1 MAMRLSGLA
10 SGMDTESIVSELM
23 KVQRL
28 KSTKIENKITTTQW
42 KQEKW
47 KTLNTKLYSFYT
59 GPLSKIKMQGSFNV
73 KAATSSNDSKVSVS
87 ANTNAPEGTHLL
99 KVKELASAQFVTGAK
114 LETDKYGKAV
124 TTSTKLMDL
133 GFDAAEGTTVTIGV
147 GGKNTTLDIGTSTTV
162 NDFVSALKNA
172 GLNASFD
179 TTQKRFFISSKES
192 GTENAF
198 SITTA
203 SSESTQDRNAIR
215 DYLKYGTLNTTYQ
228 NTVDNSLKAYTDSI
242 STAADKTAARTKLL
256 EIKHA
261 QVRDDYKKAYIANA
275 DNITATT
282 ESERIRLEAE
292 LADGET
298 LDEAVLKKAVDTKLA
313 ADAEIKATEEYTA
326 WKSGTATATNVFE
339 VAETGLDALLT
350 NYATNNGTT
359 VTHNNNLS
367 LLKLDEIVK
376 NSDGTVTSDE
386 TNIVL
391 VKASNATYIY
401 NGVEMTSASNNVS
414 VNGLNLTLKGVTA
427 GLDTVDTSDDETISL
442 GISNN
447 KQAVYDMVKSFVK
460 TYNELIT
467 EMNENYYAASSKG
480 FDPLT
485 DEEKETMSDDQIEKW
500 EDKIKTSLL
509 RRDDTL
515 NSLLSNMRSTLNENV
530 KVNGKSYSLSSFG
543 IGSTNYTEKGLL
555 HINGDTDD
563 SLVSGKNNDLMKALS
578 EDPDTVMAVLNTLGD
593 KLYSTL
599 TENMSSNSMRSA
611 FTLYNDKEMTKTVTG
626 YKADLKKLEEKLQDM
641 EDRYYKQFAAMETAM
656 AKMNSQSSSLASM
669 LGTNNSQ

>member
-73 KAATSSNDSKVSVS
+73 KAATSSNESKVSVS
-87 ANTNAPEGTHLL
+87 ANTNAPEGSHLL
-99 KVKELASAQFVTGAK
+99 KVKQLASAQFVTGAK

-124 TTSTKLMDL
+124 TTSTKLTDL

-147 GGKNTTLDIGTSTTV
+147 GGKETTLDIGSSTTV

-192 GTENAF
+192 GTVNAF

-215 DYLKYGTLNTTYQ
+215 DYLNYGTLNTTYQ
-228 NTVDNSLKAYTDSI
+228 STVNNNLKAYTDPT
-242 STAADKTAARTKLL
+242 STASDKTTARTKLL
-256 EIKHA
+256 EIKHV
-261 QVRDDYKKAYIANA
+261 QVRDDYKKAYITNA
-275 DNITATT
+275 DNIAATT

-313 ADAEIKATEEYTA
+313 ADAEVKATEEYTA

-339 VAETGLDALLT
+339 VAETGLDTLLT
-350 NYATNNGTT
+350 KYATNNGTT
-359 VTHNNNLS
+359 VTQNNNLS

-391 VKASNATYIY
+391 VKASNAIYNY

-414 VNGLNLTLKGVTA
+414 VNGLDFTLKGVTA
-427 GLDTVDTSDDETISL
+427 GLNTVDTSDDETISL

-447 KQAVYDMVKSFVK
+447 KQAVYDMVKNFIKS
-460 TYNELIT
+460 YNELLK
-467 EMNENYYAASSKG
+467 EMNEDYHAASAKG
-480 FDPLT
+480 YAPLT
-485 DEEKETMSDDQIEKW
+485 DEEKGAMTDDQIEQW
-500 EDKIKTSLL
+500 EDKIKDSLL

-515 NSLLSNMRSTLNENV
+515 SSVLSSMRTSLSQNV
-530 KVNGKSYSLSSFG
+530 AVDGKQYSLASFG
-543 IGSTNYTEKGLL
+543 IRTSDYTEKGLL
-555 HINGDTDD
+555 HINGDADE
-563 SLVSGKNNDLMKALS
+563 SIVSGLSNDLMKALT
-578 EDPDTVMAVLNTLGD
+578 EDPDKVMKVFNQLGE
-593 KLYSTL
+593 KLYSTM
-599 TENMSSNSMRSA
+599 TKSMSSTTLRSA
-611 FTLYNDKEMTKTVTG
+611 LTFYNDKEMTKSVTN
-626 YKADLKKLEEKLQDM
+626 YKEDLKKLENKLQDM

-669 LGTNNSQ
+669 LGTNSQ